1 MRSSCIFDNLIHVF
15 TKNIIIAYCLH
26 LIHVLVIQ
34 GEEQAVLDDEPVVS
48 SGVGAALE
56 LAKKKGVWGIS
67 LLFYHQALDIFR
79 NTGSQQIFV
88 NLCDVMINSLCLQA
102 TLKMKKRSWQEPGEV
117 RPRRSWRSR
126 ITP

>member
-1 MRSSCIFDNLIHVF
+1 MGSSCIFDNLIHVF
-15 TKNIIIAYCLH
+15 TKNIIPVIAYCLH

-88 NLCDVMINSLCLQA
+88 NLCDVMIN
-102 TLKMKKRSWQEPGEV
+102 MF
-117 RPRRSWRSR
+117 
-126 ITP
+126 

>member
-15 TKNIIIAYCLH
+15 TKNIIIAYC
-26 LIHVLVIQ
+26 HVLVIQ

-88 NLCDVMINSLCLQA
+88 NLCDVMIN
-102 TLKMKKRSWQEPGEV
+102 MF
-117 RPRRSWRSR
+117 
-126 ITP
+126 

>member
-79 NTGSQQIFV
+79 NAGSQQIFV
-88 NLCDVMINSLCLQA
+88 NLCDVMIN
-102 TLKMKKRSWQEPGEV
+102 MF
-117 RPRRSWRSR
+117 
-126 ITP
+126 